1 MTSLEIDLTRNLG
14 DLNQAGNKETNI
26 YIDNYKSPKYVQY
39 LNLIEKY
46 FNEKK
51 KKKYNSK
58 FDYYV
63 DEEGNFVKEAKESEN
78 EKDNQKINCPKYFNV
93 TNKLSAVNTS
103 INNFETKLRYLRDTL
118 LDGKTSSTEEFDK
131 VKKELLDKFKER
143 ELLEDINNFNKEQ
156 MNINIDVLEELFETK
171 INQNKIQENI
181 NANKEDYENYNFFLK
196 RYVENNLKIIA
207 LQQKIR
213 EMKENPNIDFA
224 IETLPEN
231 EAKKKKLKKKKEK
244 KEKKEKKAKGLLDEI
259 NTEEYQEAQ
268 ILDLPNFIETKNEVI
283 TDTQPKIELPQEG
296 ESDLDFKLDEFNL
309 GKNEKDQQEATQ
321 LPIQKENED
330 AQNILINLENN
341 SDNEL
346 KISELELP
354 NDINDI
360 VPEFDDE
367 VSDDDYDSDDSYTF
381 NKLSSKEEIEKEKM
395 EDETIFSNL
404 DSSTQLLN
412 PIQDKNQAQGHNP
425 NNQQAAQENN
435 NFNQDDILRLEKD
448 LKKKVKDPNVKMIHL
463 KLTEEE
469 KYLLNKEYKSKKP
482 S

>member
-231 EAKKKKLKKKKEK
+231 EAKRKKIKKKKEK
-244 KEKKEKKAKGLLDEI
+244 NEKKEKKAKG
-259 NTEEYQEAQ
+259 Y
-268 ILDLPNFIETKNEVI
+268 
-283 TDTQPKIELPQEG
+283 
-296 ESDLDFKLDEFNL
+296 
-309 GKNEKDQQEATQ
+309 
-321 LPIQKENED
+321 
-330 AQNILINLENN
+330 
-341 SDNEL
+341 
-346 KISELELP
+346 
-354 NDINDI
+354 
-360 VPEFDDE
+360 
-367 VSDDDYDSDDSYTF
+367 
-381 NKLSSKEEIEKEKM
+381 
-395 EDETIFSNL
+395 
-404 DSSTQLLN
+404 
-412 PIQDKNQAQGHNP
+412 
-425 NNQQAAQENN
+425 
-435 NFNQDDILRLEKD
+435 
-448 LKKKVKDPNVKMIHL
+448 
-463 KLTEEE
+463 
-469 KYLLNKEYKSKKP
+469 
-482 S
+482 